1 MVGSSPTGMPPARK
15 DSKLMASL
23 RTEDIIGAKADTKGM
38 RTVDGSFYRSK
49 ERNTIRTDDI
59 EGA

>member
-1 MVGSSPTGMPPARK
+1 MPPARK